1 MATGDVWSSFS
12 NYGNPPV
19 DFCAPGSSI
28 YSTYK
33 GGGYTTMSGTSM
45 AAPHVCGLLLWG
57 TVKTS
62 GYVNGDPDGNPDPIA
77 HK

>member
-1 MATGDVWSSFS
+1 MCIRDSV
-12 NYGNPPV
+12 
-19 DFCAPGSSI
+19 

-33 GGGYTTMSGTSM
+33 GDAYTTMSGTSM
-45 AAPHVCGLLLWG
+45 AAPHVCGLLLLTNG
-57 TVKTS
+57 NLQVD